1 MLWQRLQKIILCL
14 TLAPAAT
21 CGGAVAF
28 AAPAERPLVEMNYT
42 SLGELASRY
51 CEVYNCEVDLPPSVM
66 SYPIIV
72 PFYSSESKTY
82 LEAQLRAVAFEKNYS
97 CNLSTKKISCVE
109 KKKSVP
115 VIDSSNALWKVNRV
129 DLDELE
135 LIRKTV
141 VHNQGVETNKDYF
154 NKDSVK
160 IDSLLLLPLKPSSYL
175 YTIKVLIKI
184 TNFDLSYKKIGASYI
199 SDFYI
204 GDFCDGY
211 LKYGTTVKD
220 LTTTQTAEN
229 GTQTSSYRDKLQGL
243 EIQDRQITVTANDR
257 DLSVYLFG
265 GTQVLTQVRKECK
278 ASVRLFWNWGF
289 DLGCGLVQT
298 EIFVSLE

>member
-1 MLWQRLQKIILCL
+1 MLWQRLQKIIICL
-14 TLAPAAT
+14 ALAPAAI
-21 CGGAVAF
+21 CGGAAAF
-28 AAPAERPLVEMNYT
+28 AAPAEKPLVEMNYT

-51 CEVYNCEVDLPPSVM
+51 CEVYNCEVDLPPAVM
-66 SYPIIV
+66 AYPIIV

-97 CNLSTKKISCVE
+97 CKLGKDRISCVE

-129 DLDELE
+129 DSDELE
-135 LIRKTV
+135 LTRKIII
-141 VHNQGVETNKDYF
+141 HNQGIDQGKDKDYF
-154 NKDSVK
+154 TLDSIK
-160 IDSLLLLPLKPSSYL
+160 LDTSSLKPSNYL
-175 YTIKVLIKI
+175 YTVKVLIKI

-199 SDFYI
+199 NDYYVADYSA
-204 GDFCDGY
+204 GY
-211 LKYGTTVKD
+211 LKYGSTVKD

-229 GTQTSSYRDKLQGL
+229 GTQTASYKDKLQGL
-243 EIQDRQITVTANDR
+243 QIEGRQITVTANDR
-257 DLSVYLFG
+257 DLGVYLFG
-265 GTQVLTQVRKECK
+265 GTQILVQVRKECK

-298 EIFVSLE
+298 EIFISLE